1 MFDADSAAVCE
12 WSNRMSLEIPFAP
25 KSFVST
31 EPPLKVLHVV
41 TGLMHLPASPG
52 FDAEAHAAMMKRVGS
67 LVGPRCE
74 CDSYIVHAPDQ
85 S

>member
-1 MFDADSAAVCE
+1 
-12 WSNRMSLEIPFAP
+12 MSLDIPFAP

-41 TGLMHLPASPG
+41 ADIVHLPASPG
-52 FDAEAHAAMMKRVGS
+52 YDAEAHAAMMERVGS

-74 CDSYIVHAPDQ
+74 CDTYRVHAPDHP
-85 S
+85 